1 VLKFHQIVLRKF
13 LALFFALFFIVGG
26 IVYFWVYDFYIEA
39 SKKSLLKEVKL
50 IALQV
55 NNTTDLDLLAANVKK
70 TLGIRLTI
78 INGDGVV
85 IAESHKDKTKMEN
98 HRYRQEVVQADSK
111 DFGYKKR
118 HSHTLDLDLIYVVK
132 KYTFNNKTLYI
143 RLALELEGIKAQMMQ
158 LALKIFSALLL
169 FFISILYMTYKLNSQ
184 VEHEV
189 TNIILF
195 LKSLTRKQ
203 KSTYIQSEYSEEFSL
218 ITKLLTKVS
227 QIIVKQE
234 RKKSKYTNKLKELN
248 KQKDDIISAISHEFK
263 NPIAVVNGY
272 SQTLLEDQDINP
284 NIRQKFLNKI
294 HNNGVKLSELIDTL
308 RLSLKLDSKQHSLQ
322 LSNFNLYDLLEECVE
337 NIQINYTGRKIII
350 EGAKD
355 TEIKADRTMLSIVFS
370 NLMEN
375 AIKYSEDEVYINFDQ
390 SQIEFIDTGIG
401 ISKKD
406 LENITSKFYRVHKN
420 SWNNS
425 LGLGLFLVDNI
436 IKLHSFK
443 LDIKSVENEGSTFT
457 IYFS

>member
-26 IVYFWVYDFYIEA
+26 IVYFWVYDFYIDA

-55 NNTTDLDLLAANVKK
+55 NNTTDLDLLAANLKK

-98 HRYRQEVVQADSK
+98 HRYRQEIVQADSK

-169 FFISILYMTYKLNSQ
+169 FFIAILYMTYKLNSQ

-234 RKKSKYTNKLKELN
+234 KKKSKYTNKLKDLN

-284 NIRQKFLNKI
+284 NIRQKFLTKI

-355 TEIKADRTMLSIVFS
+355 IEIKADRTMLSIVFS
-370 NLMEN
+370 NLIEN

-390 SQIEFIDTGIG
+390 NQIEFIDTGIG

-436 IKLHSFK
+436 IKLHNFK
-443 LDIKSVENEGSTFT
+443 LDIQSVENEGSTFT

>member
-1 VLKFHQIVLRKF
+1 MLKFHQIVLRKF
-13 LALFFALFFIVGG
+13 LALFFIVGW

-55 NNTTDLDLLAANVKK
+55 NNTTNLDLLAANVKK

-78 INGDGVV
+78 IDGDGVV

-98 HRYRQEVVQADSK
+98 HRYRQEIIQADSK
-111 DFGYKKR
+111 NFGYKKR

-132 KYTFNNKTLYI
+132 KYTINNKTLYI
-143 RLALELEGIKAQMMQ
+143 RLAVELEGIKAQMMQ

-169 FFISILYMTYKLNSQ
+169 FFMAILYMTYRLNSQ
-184 VEHEV
+184 VEYEV

-234 RKKSKYTNKLKELN
+234 KKKSKYTKKLKDLN

-284 NIRQKFLNKI
+284 NIRQKFLSKI

-322 LSNFNLYDLLEECVE
+322 ISSFNLYDLLEECVE

-350 EGAKD
+350 EGSKEV
-355 TEIKADRTMLSIVFS
+355 EIRADRTMLSIVFS
-370 NLMEN
+370 NLIEN

-390 SQIEFIDTGIG
+390 SHIEFIDTGIG
-401 ISKKD
+401 ISKRD

-457 IYFS
+457 IYLS

>member
-1 VLKFHQIVLRKF
+1 MLKFHQIVLRKF

-50 IALQV
+50 ISLQIGPQ
-55 NNTTDLDLLAANVKK
+55 TDLDLLAANVKK

-78 INGDGVV
+78 IDGEGVV

-98 HRYRQEVVQADSK
+98 HRYREEVLQSDSN

-132 KYTFNNKTLYI
+132 KYTFNNKVFYI
-143 RLALELEGIKAQMMQ
+143 RLAVELQGIKAQMMQ
-158 LALKIFSALLL
+158 LAIKIFSALLL
-169 FFISILYMTYKLNSQ
+169 FFIAILYMTYKLNSQ
-184 VEHEV
+184 VEREV

-203 KSTYIQSEYSEEFSL
+203 KSTFIQSEYSEEFSL

-234 RKKSKYTNKLKELN
+234 KKKSKITSRLKELN

-390 SQIEFIDTGIG
+390 NEIAFIDTGIG
-401 ISKKD
+401 ISKRD